1 MTQLWPT
8 DVRRK
13 STQIVVA
20 ATVALLIAGTLQ
32 LLVGT
37 SSVKS
42 RMYSVPVVYRPP
54 FVDAVDPI
62 LAAEEG
68 LGPSTLTGAQNP
80 DPSIKTIL
88 VYQSG
93 ITVYRGGVLV
103 KSISRQQSRYGFTLP
118 EIAALVG
125 DPSFIAASGSV
136 VTLNAGLITLDATRL
151 SLAAPATTKVI
162 MENHPGVFIGATD
175 GSFTVNGA
183 IVTSTATSPGT
194 SHHPSYRPF
203 VVVMTG
209 VIANFD
215 HATFLNLG
223 WDWLNSYGVSL
234 IGTVRGG
241 ISHST
246 FDHNFVGL
254 YTQRLQNY
262 TVADSTFDHN
272 ALYGIDPH
280 TGSFNLTITGNT
292 AEYNAAHGI
301 ILSKEVTGS
310 TVTHNYS
317 AHNGENGI
325 MIDDQSNHTLVSNN
339 TTVGNRGDG
348 VVVSN
353 STGVTIVGNTIRKNR
368 IGVNVYSNGS
378 ARVAHNTIA
387 NNILPAV
394 GTTVDPSSNT
404 VDGPHDT
411 ERVPPPAWHLY
422 VDATAWSITLL
433 LYLSTYLIRR
443 KERAVFATY
452 RLNPAQERVA

>member
-1 MTQLWPT
+1 MTQTWPT

-13 STQIVVA
+13 STQVVVG

-37 SSVKS
+37 SGIRS
-42 RMYSVPVVYRPP
+42 RMYAVPVVYRPP
-54 FVDAVDPI
+54 FTPAIDPI

-68 LGPSTLTGAQNP
+68 IPPSTLTGNQSP

-93 ITVYRGGVLV
+93 ITLYRGGELV
-103 KSISRQQSRYGFTLP
+103 KVIARQQSRYGFTLP

-125 DPSFIAASGSV
+125 DPSFISASGSK
-136 VTLNAGLITLDATRL
+136 VTVNAALITLDATRL
-151 SLAAPATTKVI
+151 VIAAPATTEVV

-175 GSFTVNGA
+175 GSITVHGA
-183 IVTSTATSPGT
+183 VVKSTSTSAGT
-194 SHHPSYRPF
+194 PHAPTYRPF
-203 VVVMTG
+203 VVVMSG
-209 VIANFD
+209 VVATFD
-215 HATFLNLG
+215 HATFENLG

-246 FDHNFVGL
+246 FNHNFIGL
-254 YTQRLQNY
+254 YTQRLQSFTIAN
-262 TVADSTFDHN
+262 STFDHN

-280 TGSFNLTITGNT
+280 TGSFNLTISGNT

-301 ILSKEVTGS
+301 ILSKGVTAS
-310 TVTHNYS
+310 TVIHNFS
-317 AHNGENGI
+317 ARNGENGI
-325 MIDDQSNHTLVSNN
+325 MVDEQSNDNVVSHN
-339 TTVGNRGDG
+339 TTEANIGDG

-353 STGVTIVGNTIRKNR
+353 STGVMIADNTIKANR
-368 IGVNVYSNGS
+368 VGVNVYANGI
-378 ARVAHNTIA
+378 ARVVHNTIA
-387 NNILPAV
+387 DNVLPAIH
-394 GTTVDPSSNT
+394 TTINSSINS

-411 ERVPPPAWHLY
+411 ERVPLPGWHLY
-422 VDATAWSITLL
+422 VDVTAWSISLL

-443 KERAVFATY
+443 RERALFSTY
-452 RLNPAQERVA
+452 RLNPAQERIA